1 MVKACGSTPSGALS
15 SMALSGAYS
24 AFIACDLPVPF
35 VPRKT
40 LIPGE
45 KASSASSK
53 TLNCLR
59 CKLSTVM
66 AGAG

>member
-1 MVKACGSTPSGALS
+1 
-15 SMALSGAYS
+15 
-24 AFIACDLPVPF
+24 
-35 VPRKT
+35 